1 VLLKDLVEMLDHVAA
16 AFLGLGWNRHADV
29 FGLETDSER
38 DRERRPMGRILV
50 RCRKANWQFPSE
62 RWMKPAS
69 ELVQANDWARGVA
82 VPHTYLV
89 AGEYGCSY

>member
-1 VLLKDLVEMLDHVAA
+1 MLDHVAA
-16 AFLGLGWNRHADV
+16 ALLGYRRNRHADV

-50 RCRKANWQFPSE
+50 RWRKVKWQFPFE

-69 ELVQANDWARGVA
+69 ELAEANDWARGVA